1 MRLELFIAR
10 RHITASGGVF
20 RKVISGIS
28 VGGVTIGVG
37 CLLVVMSVMN
47 GFHKELR
54 DKILATSPDVIVLK
68 FHNESISDYK
78 SLIQRIYKI
87 QHVKSVEPF
96 IYSKGILK
104 SRTTQDGVILRGVIG
119 NDKIKN
125 LDGEL
130 TGLVLG
136 KTLADGLGAF
146 LHDTLILFGVQELSP
161 FGIRTG
167 KFEVT
172 GIFNAGLYEYNSS
185 LAYLPLSS
193 IQDFLGIGDKVTGLE
208 LRLDDIYKAPGVAVA
223 INKEIGYPYYATH
236 WIELNSNL
244 FSALRLEK
252 VTMFTLLLLIIVVAC
267 FGIAATLIML
277 VTQKTRE
284 IGVLRAIG
292 ATSNMVRRIFM
303 LEGLLIGLVGTIV
316 GTGIGLGLSF
326 ILSKY
331 HFISLPPGVYGIET
345 LPVCMRLTDFILV
358 GIGAIFIS
366 FIASIYP
373 ASKAAK
379 LLPSEAIR
387 YE

>member
-1 MRLELFIAR
+1 MELFIAR